1 MTLFSSD
8 GKLLSAGPGSLA
20 SSSAC
25 CCKTEDDPDR
35 LVLCCID
42 GACAE
47 ISAAECQFMQGQQVA
62 SCAECTPPVNP
73 PPSVFDDCRFCCN
86 KTELDAIFS
95 LYSSDPFCGG
105 IIGQGCNS
113 TRYFGRLGERLV
125 AQGQVTLVR
134 SSLCSYG
141 FGGCFPLNQFG
152 NVTEL
157 FIDASFFIPNISP
170 RRCMFQLSSAS
181 IRVATCGFP
190 NSILLQCNSST
201 GGGSCNEQFFFDFGT
216 DIGVFSGTCRGVS
229 NIKNT
234 SVIRW
239 ADSIFGCFLTLTP
252 LKGTGEPKLRDI
264 GNEVCQTVSFENLNE
279 ETHTIVSR
287 ATLRIL

>member
-1 MTLFSSD
+1 MTLFFSD

-73 PPSVFDDCRFCCN
+73 SPGFFDDCRFCCN

-95 LYSSDPFCGG
+95 LYVSDPLCGG
-105 IIGQGCNS
+105 TIGQGCAS
-113 TRYFGRLGERLV
+113 TRFFGRTGERLA

-134 SSLCSYG
+134 ANLCSYF

-152 NVTEL
+152 NATEL
-157 FIDASFFIPNISP
+157 AIEAGFSVFSSP
-170 RRCMFQLSSAS
+170 RRCEFRLLSAS
-181 IRVATCGFP
+181 INVATCGFP
-190 NSILLQCNSST
+190 NSNLLPCNSSSN
-201 GGGSCNEQFFFDFGT
+201 GGLCTDQFFFDFGT
-216 DIGVFSGTCRGVS
+216 DVGVFSGTCRGAS
-229 NIKNT
+229 SIQKT
-234 SVIRW
+234 SVLRW
-239 ADSIFGCFLTLTP
+239 ADFIFGCFDTITP
-252 LKGTGEPKLRDI
+252 LKVTGSPKRRDI
-264 GNEVCQTVSFENLNE
+264 GNEVCETVSFEGLNE